1 MILKVNFQSPQE
13 NIIQKAAEIIKKGGV
28 TVFPTDTVYGLLA
41 DARNEKAINK
51 IFKIKK
57 RLKTKPLGIF
67 VKDLAMAKKHAF
79 IDAKQ
84 EKFLK
89 KNWPG
94 KITAILKSKNN
105 LPKGLAAGSR
115 TIGIRISDC
124 ELIDSLFEKINF
136 PLAQTSANI
145 SGKEATTKINEV
157 LEQFT
162 GEKTKPDLIMDA
174 GDLFKNKP
182 SKIVDL
188 TKEKPLTIRF

>member
-1 MILKVNFQSPQE
+1 M
-13 NIIQKAAEIIKKGGV
+13 
-28 TVFPTDTVYGLLA
+28 
-41 DARNEKAINK
+41 
-51 IFKIKK
+51 
-57 RLKTKPLGIF
+57 
-67 VKDLAMAKKHAF
+67 
-79 IDAKQ
+79 
-84 EKFLK
+84 
-89 KNWPG
+89 
-94 KITAILKSKNN
+94 
-105 LPKGLAAGSR
+105 AAGSR

-162 GEKTKPDLIMDA
+162 GEKTKPDLIINA

-188 TKEKPLTIRF
+188 TKGKPLTIRF

>member
-1 MILKVNFQSPQE
+1 MILKVDFRNPQK
-13 NIIQKAAEIIKKGGV
+13 NIIQKAAEIIKKGGLAV
-28 TVFPTDTVYGLLA
+28 SPTDTVYGFLA
-41 DARNEKAINK
+41 DARSEKAIYK

-57 RLKTKPLGIF
+57 RPKTKPIAIF
-67 VKDLAMAKKHAF
+67 VKDLAMAKKYAF

-105 LPKGLAAGSR
+105 LPKELAAGSR

-162 GEKTKPDLIMDA
+162 GEKTEPDLIMDA
-174 GDLFKNKP
+174 GDLLKNKP

-188 TKEKPLTIRF
+188 TNEKPLIIRF

>member
-1 MILKVNFQSPQE
+1 MILKVNFQSPQK

-41 DARNEKAINK
+41 DARNEKAIYK

-67 VKDLAMAKKHAF
+67 VKNMEMAKKYAF
-79 IDAKQ
+79 IDTKQ

-188 TKEKPLTIRF
+188 TKGEPLTIRF

>member
-1 MILKVNFQSPQE
+1 MILKVNFQSPQK

-41 DARNEKAINK
+41 DARNEKAIYK

-67 VKDLAMAKKHAF
+67 VKNMEMAKKYAF
-79 IDAKQ
+79 IDTKQ

-162 GEKTKPDLIMDA
+162 GEKTKPDLIINA

-188 TKEKPLTIRF
+188 TKGKPLTIRF

>member
-1 MILKVNFQSPQE
+1 M
-13 NIIQKAAEIIKKGGV
+13 
-28 TVFPTDTVYGLLA
+28 
-41 DARNEKAINK
+41 
-51 IFKIKK
+51 
-57 RLKTKPLGIF
+57 
-67 VKDLAMAKKHAF
+67 
-79 IDAKQ
+79 
-84 EKFLK
+84 
-89 KNWPG
+89 
-94 KITAILKSKNN
+94 KSKNN
-105 LPKGLAAGSR
+105 LPKELAAESR

-174 GDLFKNKP
+174 GDLPENRP

-188 TKEKPLTIRF
+188 TNEKPLIIRF